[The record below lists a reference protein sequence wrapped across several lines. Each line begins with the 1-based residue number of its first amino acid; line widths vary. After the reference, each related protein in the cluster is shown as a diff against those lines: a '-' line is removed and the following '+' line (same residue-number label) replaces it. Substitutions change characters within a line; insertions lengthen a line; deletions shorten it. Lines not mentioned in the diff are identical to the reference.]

1 MVIAAIIRFM
11 SESQT
16 TWAATALER
25 LHSRAG
31 RTGGARLAVV
41 ELLEQQD
48 CCLSAQEIFDQ
59 LRSQGRSVGI
69 ASVYRTL
76 DSLRELGLVQRIEV
90 GTETA
95 RFEPIR
101 TGDRHHHHL
110 VCEDCG
116 RVEAFAD
123 DELERSLR
131 RVEGRSAY
139 SVAGHDVV
147 LRGACADCRA
157 S

>member
-1 MVIAAIIRFM
+1 M

-16 TWAATALER
+16 SWQATALELLR
-25 LHSRAG
+25 SRAG

-41 ELLEQQD
+41 ELLEQQS

-76 DSLRELGLVQRIEV
+76 DTLRELGLVQRIEV
-90 GTETA
+90 GTGVA

-101 TGDRHHHHL
+101 TGDGHHHHM

-131 RVEGRSAY
+131 RLEGRAGY
-139 SVAGHDVV
+139 SIAGHDVI
-147 LRGACADCRA
+147 LRGACGDCRPG
-157 S
+157 